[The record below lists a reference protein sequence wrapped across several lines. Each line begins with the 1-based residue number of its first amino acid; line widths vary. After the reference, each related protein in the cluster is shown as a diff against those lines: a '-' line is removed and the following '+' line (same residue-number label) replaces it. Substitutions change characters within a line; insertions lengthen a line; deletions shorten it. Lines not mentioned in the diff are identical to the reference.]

1 MTTLPAQFPEVML
14 LIALL
19 LSVAIRH
26 VIQMILTALAVGFV
40 VMVVIGMAGYGA
52 LTLLTG

>member
-1 MTTLPAQFPEVML
+1 MMTLPAQFPEAML